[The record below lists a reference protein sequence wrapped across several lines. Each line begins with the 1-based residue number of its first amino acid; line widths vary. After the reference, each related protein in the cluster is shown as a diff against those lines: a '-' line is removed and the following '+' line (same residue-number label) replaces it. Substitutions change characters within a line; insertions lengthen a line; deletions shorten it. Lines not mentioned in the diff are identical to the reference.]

1 MRHLISKAS
10 FEECLLNG
18 KIKSGASDCLL
29 LEFKPQ
35 RHSPRGCPGE
45 ADLLWWGQFMCTADT
60 CDTNPSSLL
69 YSTCV
74 AGDMSASMH
83 DQAQGSLVKDFA
95 MCCIVY
101 RLQWKECICK
111 IFYCVVLSP
120 SPNSLIH
127 EESVDSCA
135 FGAGKN
141 HGAIPAHS
149 TAWTWRSTMLACS
162 QHIPGCGIEQ
172 DSNFCLFNKQ
182 IEKSQG
188 LFCKL

>member
-1 MRHLISKAS
+1 MEKSSLGPVTVCCWNSSHKYTAPEAALERQTCSGGGSSCVLQTPVTLTLLLCSILPVWQVI
-10 FEECLLNG
+10 CLLQ
-18 KIKSGASDCLL
+18 C
-29 LEFKPQ
+29 
-35 RHSPRGCPGE
+35 
-45 ADLLWWGQFMCTADT
+45 MT
-60 CDTNPSSLL
+60 
-69 YSTCV
+69 
-74 AGDMSASMH
+74 
-83 DQAQGSLVKDFA
+83 QAQGSLVKDFA

-172 DSNFCLFNKQ
+172 GSNFCLFNKQ